1 MAQQWHDAVL
11 VLRLW
16 VPPRPGLQRG
26 CRRDVSLL
34 LYSFVRSFQV
44 VLSER
49 GALVGGSQPLRDRS
63 LGGFEDT
70 RNLCKTR
77 TLILESLAGC
87 SALQLCALYFSLYA
101 VTLYRA
107 PRAPL
112 DSYLI

>member
-77 TLILESLAGC
+77 TLILESL
-87 SALQLCALYFSLYA
+87 
-101 VTLYRA
+101 
-107 PRAPL
+107 
-112 DSYLI
+112 SY

>member
-49 GALVGGSQPLRDRS
+49 GALVGR
-63 LGGFEDT
+63 
-70 RNLCKTR
+70 
-77 TLILESLAGC
+77 
-87 SALQLCALYFSLYA
+87 
-101 VTLYRA
+101 
-107 PRAPL
+107 
-112 DSYLI
+112 

>member
-49 GALVGGSQPLRDRS
+49 GALVGGSQPLLASVVTHAETAEVS
-63 LGGFEDT
+63 LIPSVE
-70 RNLCKTR
+70 
-77 TLILESLAGC
+77 
-87 SALQLCALYFSLYA
+87 
-101 VTLYRA
+101 
-107 PRAPL
+107 
-112 DSYLI
+112 

>member
-63 LGGFEDT
+63 RLEVS
-70 RNLCKTR
+70 K
-77 TLILESLAGC
+77 ILEIC
-87 SALQLCALYFSLYA
+87 
-101 VTLYRA
+101 VKPA
-107 PRAPL
+107 P
-112 DSYLI
+112 